1 MMSITVKGA
10 KHMRKRMVLTIRQYP
25 NTTVSQFSD
34 EQVELATA
42 LLNCLD
48 QHAGNIVTSLQ
59 QVGTIIV
66 AVAAVT
72 PKHISG

>member
-1 MMSITVKGA
+1 MMSITVKVA
-10 KHMRKRMVLTIRQYP
+10 ERIRKLMVLTIRQYP
-25 NTTVSQFSD
+25 NTQFSD

-42 LLNCLD
+42 LLNCLG

-66 AVAAVT
+66 AVATVT
-72 PKHISG
+72 PKHISE